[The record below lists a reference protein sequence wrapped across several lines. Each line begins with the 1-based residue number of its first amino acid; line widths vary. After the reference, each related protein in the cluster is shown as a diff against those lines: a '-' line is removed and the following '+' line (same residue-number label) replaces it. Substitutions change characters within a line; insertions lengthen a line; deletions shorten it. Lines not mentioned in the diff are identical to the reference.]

1 MTRHQYEIS
10 ALVSRVPFRG
20 ETSGFANCRLFSQAN
35 ELLYFPA
42 LNVFT
47 VHFFYKNQNTCV
59 NVLYPT
65 QYYYTPYFG

>member
-1 MTRHQYEIS
+1 MEFLREFLHGCHFAGKPVVLPNVGCFLRLTSYSIS
-10 ALVSRVPFRG
+10 
-20 ETSGFANCRLFSQAN
+20 
-35 ELLYFPA
+35 LLYTYLP
-42 LNVFT
+42 